1 MNFVCTERNG
11 ELTCFG
17 KHGRLHVEGKKLLDE
32 NDKIVVLHGI
42 STHNI
47 LIYPEYI
54 NEEAFAQYVDEYG
67 VNIMRFAMYSGEADG
82 EVGYSGSDDDRKREL
97 EEIIL
102 DGVRICAS
110 LGIYCM
116 VDWHI
121 LFDYNPN
128 MNIETAKKFW
138 RSISLRLRNYDNVIY
153 EICNEPN
160 MNLKTNSDAVS
171 WEQVCD
177 YANVIIP
184 LIRDIDETKIII
196 VGTPLWSQNVDEA
209 ADAPLSYENVM
220 YTLHFYAD
228 SHKEEVRDKARY
240 ALNKDLPIFVT
251 EFGMCNAS
259 GDGDINEEET
269 TAWFKLLDD
278 NNISYIIWNLSNK
291 NETSS
296 LIKPDCEKVQGFVLD
311 DLSDSGK
318 RMVEYMKNF
327 K

>member
-17 KHGRLHVEGKKLLDE
+17 KHGRLHVEGKNLLDE

-196 VGTPLWSQNVDEA
+196 VGTPIWSQNVDEA